1 MNDDEFEDLIGLF
14 DGFAT
19 YDTPEPTGSDTYFDD
34 QEIEQELEDLRYTRR
49 LKRVQASM
57 RKRLALD
64 D

>member
-1 MNDDEFEDLIGLF
+1 MNNDDFEDLIGLF
-14 DGFAT
+14 DGFST
-19 YDTPEPTGSDTYFDD
+19 YNVEIDSDKYFDA

-49 LKRVQASM
+49 LNRIRASM